1 MRQVSSRIT
10 ERGQATIPAEVRR
23 LLGLGS
29 HDRIVFEI
37 EGDNVRLCR
46 GTSAVGRTAGALRTE
61 TAQQSAAELRAASE
75 AAFARET
82 IARARG

>member
-23 LLGLGS
+23 LLGLGA

-37 EGDNVRLCR
+37 EGDGVRVR
-46 GTSAVGRTAGALRTE
+46 RATSAVSRTAGALRTDIAE
-61 TAQQSAAELRAASE
+61 RPVGELRATAE
-75 AAFARET
+75 TAFARET
-82 IARARG
+82 IMRARG